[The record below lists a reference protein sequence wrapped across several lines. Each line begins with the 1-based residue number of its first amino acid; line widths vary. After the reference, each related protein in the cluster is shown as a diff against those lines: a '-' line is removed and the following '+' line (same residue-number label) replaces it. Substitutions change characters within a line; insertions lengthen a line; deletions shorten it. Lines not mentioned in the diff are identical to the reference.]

1 MSPKRKHRPSD
12 RRFPYGGMLLAFIV
26 LLRAVPCG
34 AGLTLEKTASSARI
48 FGDHFRMIVDGQYGG
63 TVSEIQLYDG
73 SLWHELFPGP
83 DRGFPALSL
92 QDGGKEYRLALDTSA
107 SLHGLRETGGDIQC
121 SVEAAPRAEDGT
133 VFPWRVRLEYL
144 ICPEGAVFVNVLLTL
159 PVGAEAS
166 GEIALHFDVN
176 ETLRHFVRFRD
187 ENVAKQG
194 NGFPS
199 ARVAF
204 GANTAKSFT
213 NEVEVFVEHKR
224 PVSGEAV
231 FQREGDGRFCWR
243 LGQNGATLKGP
254 FEYRNAFALG
264 CGAAVNGPPKSTV
277 VGQRVFHWVNWL
289 DLEHWYPTEAQIDK
303 MVEANATMLILH
315 MEWMRQRGSNGNP
328 HADYREARNH
338 EEMVKALAY
347 AHQKGLRMGLY
358 MRGIEPYAL
367 DSGFFETYCRRDWDG
382 LYVDWH
388 GPTAVSWHESQ
399 YDPEIILGDTHY
411 SPNGTHVPAK
421 DYFMFT
427 RRLRDLVGE
436 KGFLIGHQGSFNSGI
451 LANLCFDAYLPGETG
466 SDRLMFSDI
475 VEAGYKGMLGGSV
488 CMPWTLDLP
497 AYRNAEGT
505 AKMAAWGVYPHLVMG
520 MKAEHGEGYTFS
532 LEADGPEYA
541 FIMPYW
547 RLLSYMDVEKAE
559 AFNLPGQN
567 RVVLKASDPNV
578 QGVVYR
584 TADAWLVIVANLGT
598 FPVTATLT
606 LDPEALGMSGE
617 YQLTRINAETG
628 AEHAE
633 GTILDCMST
642 SMLPPWGLE
651 GFRITP

>member
-1 MSPKRKHRPSD
+1 MHHFSYTLIAVTVLILAVTATAGAMTLKESGASATIHGDQFRLVVD
-12 RRFPYGGMLLAFIV
+12 RER
-26 LLRAVPCG
+26 
-34 AGLTLEKTASSARI
+34 
-48 FGDHFRMIVDGQYGG
+48 GG
-63 TVSEIQLYDG
+63 TISEMQLYDG

-83 DRGFPALSL
+83 DYGFPSLSV
-92 QDGGKEYRLALDTSA
+92 QDSGKDYRLALDTSA
-107 SLHGLRETGGDIQC
+107 TLSGFGKTGGDIHF
-121 SVEAAPRAEDGT
+121 SSEASLYAQDGT
-133 VFPWRVRLEYL
+133 VSPWHVRLDYL
-144 ICPEGAVFVNVLLTL
+144 ICPEGAIFVDVLLTL
-159 PVGAEAS
+159 PSGVEAS

-204 GANTAKSFT
+204 GANPAKSFT
-213 NEVEVFVEHKR
+213 NEVEIFVEHKR
-224 PVSGEAV
+224 PLSGDAL
-231 FQREGDGRFCWR
+231 FHKEGNGRFCWQ
-243 LGQNGATLKGP
+243 LGTHRTTLKGP

-264 CGAAVNGPPKSTV
+264 CGAAVNGPPRNNV

-289 DLEHWYPTEAQIDK
+289 DLEHSYPTEAQIDK
-303 MVEANATMLILH
+303 MVEVKATMLILH

-427 RRLRDLVGE
+427 RHLRDLVGE

-475 VEAGYKGMLGGSV
+475 VEAGYKGMLGGCV

-497 AYRNAEGT
+497 AYRNAEGA
-505 AKMAAWGVYPHLVMG
+505 AKMAAWGIYPHLVMG

-547 RLLSYMDVEKAE
+547 RLLAHLGVESAV

-567 RVVLKASDPNV
+567 GDVLKASKSPV
-578 QGVVYR
+578 QGIVYR
-584 TADAWLVIVANLGT
+584 AADAWLIIVANLGSS
-598 FPVTATLT
+598 PVTAAFT
-606 LDPEALGMSGE
+606 LDREALGITGE
-617 YQLTRINAETG
+617 YQVARIDAETG
-628 AEHAE
+628 AARVE
-633 GTILDCMST
+633 GMLQDSFST
-642 SMLPPWGLE
+642 SLLPPWGLE
-651 GFRITP
+651 GFKLTPK